1 MSAQAATAVKTGTFS
16 TGLMDIQSM
25 DSGGF
30 TAIMDDADPSQTFVF
45 YFAIGDAAVG
55 NPWHYYQM
63 MRQQ

>member
-1 MSAQAATAVKTGTFS
+1 
-16 TGLMDIQSM
+16 MDIQSM